1 MSEIADAFRRIEHPN
16 VRTNT
21 SVQPFNCALRSFA
34 QACLQRMKQ
43 QLYWVKVRRILRQAA
58 QACTDSLDR
67 LFHTPNLVEG
77 DIVDHHNVP
86 ALERWDQ
93 TLLYVSQEGLS
104 IHGSFDQHR
113 SHDAGLTQRARP
125 LAHPGGAGLLWAI
138 NGGRRSSNYIEIGQS
153 SNWLRTDRGTSLN
166 VGVSTQGRS
175 RCHGSSAAVARG
187 TCNRCDQK
195 TRRPGL
201 AADCRLRPKP

>member
-1 MSEIADAFRRIEHPN
+1 LGRPWR
-16 VRTNT
+16 
-21 SVQPFNCALRSFA
+21 SVGSNLSDLATTPEQQQIYVGNAIQA
-34 QACLQRMKQ
+34 QA
-43 QLYWVKVRRILRQAA
+43 A
-58 QACTDSLDR
+58 
-67 LFHTPNLVEG
+67 FLV
-77 DIVDHHNVP
+77 VP
-86 ALERWDQ
+86 
-93 TLLYVSQEGLS
+93 VC
-104 IHGSFDQHR
+104 
-113 SHDAGLTQRARP
+113 
-125 LAHPGGAGLLWAI
+125 LWAI